1 MGMRDR
7 LRKVNDVV
15 TSSRRCLN
23 EELQQFSYNMQTIRP
38 VGRPVVFQVE
48 LTNNCPM
55 TCTMCPRTHSM
66 ERPLGN
72 MSRELYLKIV
82 NEASAST
89 SRFFMHHFGD
99 SLVHPDLGYF
109 IGEAT
114 RRGINGYLSANPVL
128 LTKQRIHAIVDNQL
142 HEINLSLDG
151 VTDETSEAVR
161 GRAARNVALAEKR
174 IHELLEYRASTQS
187 PYPRIVLQIVRQK
200 QNSHEIKEWLRKWSV
215 VSEIDRIKVKSY
227 VTWSGG
233 EEEINDLRISPVSV
247 RPDVVCEKPW
257 TSVTIMWDG
266 TVVPCNFDHDGLY
279 PLGNVAHQTLREIWA
294 GEPLTTLRCRH
305 RDRDL
310 SEIALCRDC
319 VDLEG
324 FPVRKWYYPAN
335 RLRQSVTP
343 ASYEFSPDRP
353 AANGTA
359 KGTSRVSRSFMTPYK
374 DKPLGHHV
382 SRAQARARRE
392 TIAADLPDDR

>member
-1 MGMRDR
+1 MTGRGR
-7 LRKVNDVV
+7 VRKVNDLL

-23 EELQQFSYNMQTIRP
+23 QELQQFSYNLQTIRP

-66 ERPLGN
+66 ERSIGN
-72 MSRELYLKIV
+72 MSRELYHKILD
-82 NEASAST
+82 EAAGST
-89 SRFFMHHFGD
+89 SRFYMHHFGD
-99 SLVHPDLGYF
+99 SLVHPDLGHF
-109 IGEAT
+109 VGEAT

-128 LTKQRIHAIVDNQL
+128 LTRQRIRAIVDNGL
-142 HEINLSLDG
+142 HELNLSLDG
-151 VTDETSEAVR
+151 VTAETSEAVR
-161 GRAARNVALAEKR
+161 GKAARNVALAEKR
-174 IHELLEYRASTQS
+174 IHELLDYRASARS

-200 QNSHEIKEWLRKWSV
+200 QNAHEVKDWLAKWSP

-233 EEEINDLRISPVSV
+233 EEPINELRISPAAA
-247 RPDVVCEKPW
+247 RPGVVCEKPW
-257 TSVTIMWDG
+257 TSVTILWDG

-279 PLGNVAHQTLREIWA
+279 PLGNVAEQTLREIWA

-310 SEIALCRDC
+310 SDIPLCRDC
-319 VDLEG
+319 VDMEG
-324 FPVRKWYYPAN
+324 FPVRKWYYPVN
-335 RLRQSVTP
+335 RLRQAVTP
-343 ASYEFSPDRP
+343 ASYEFKPARP
-353 AANGTA
+353 SSNGRA
-359 KGTSRVSRSFMTPYK
+359 EQAQRVSRAFATPYR

-382 SRAQARARRE
+382 TRAQSRARKEALGE
-392 TIAADLPDDR
+392 DVP

>member
-7 LRKVNDVV
+7 WRKVNDVV
-15 TSSRRCLN
+15 TSGRRCLN

-114 RRGINGYLSANPVL
+114 RRGINGYLSANPAL

-151 VTDETSEAVR
+151 VTDETS
-161 GRAARNVALAEKR
+161 
-174 IHELLEYRASTQS
+174 
-187 PYPRIVLQIVRQK
+187 
-200 QNSHEIKEWLRKWSV
+200 
-215 VSEIDRIKVKSY
+215 
-227 VTWSGG
+227 
-233 EEEINDLRISPVSV
+233 
-247 RPDVVCEKPW
+247 
-257 TSVTIMWDG
+257 
-266 TVVPCNFDHDGLY
+266 
-279 PLGNVAHQTLREIWA
+279 
-294 GEPLTTLRCRH
+294 
-305 RDRDL
+305 
-310 SEIALCRDC
+310 
-319 VDLEG
+319 
-324 FPVRKWYYPAN
+324 
-335 RLRQSVTP
+335 
-343 ASYEFSPDRP
+343 
-353 AANGTA
+353 
-359 KGTSRVSRSFMTPYK
+359 
-374 DKPLGHHV
+374 
-382 SRAQARARRE
+382 
-392 TIAADLPDDR
+392 